1 MDTIK
6 KIIINIFMILSFL
19 FISCKINDVKNKVF
33 VNSNVLIILF
43 NDGTCSYSGLLY
55 GTYNYNSKTNELTM
69 NYKNN
74 MGLEKNK
81 IYTYDKKNNC
91 LYDEKNDVYTYSSKA
106 SHVKIER

>member
-81 IYTYDKKNNC
+81 IYTYDKKKQ
-91 LYDEKNDVYTYSSKA
+91 LFV
-106 SHVKIER
+106 

>member
-1 MDTIK
+1 MRMLAEFFPEFAEKLDEMDG
-6 KIIINIFMILSFL
+6 
-19 FISCKINDVKNKVF
+19 KINDVKNKVF

-81 IYTYDKKNNC
+81 IYTYDKKTV
-91 LYDEKNDVYTYSSKA
+91 D
-106 SHVKIER
+106 I